1 MTALQSAP
9 SDHTDYAEAMLRASD
24 RIAEAVRTEDRDTIA
39 AVIAEAV
46 ALPPADGADPWTS
59 LVCALA
65 VQVDTDVPWR
75 ERFAWTHDVAGAA
88 PPIPEPGPS
97 SASYLSASPCLDG
110 STWGVAPS
118 SSTARTDLR
127 STA

>member
-1 MTALQSAP
+1 MTGLHPLAP
-9 SDHTDYAEAMLRASD
+9 SDYAEAMLRASD

-46 ALPPADGADPWTS
+46 AVPPADGADPWMS

-65 VQVDTDVPWR
+65 VQVDVGVPWR
-75 ERFAWTHDVAGAA
+75 ERFAWTHDVAAVA

-118 SSTARTDLR
+118 SPTARINR
-127 STA
+127 RTA